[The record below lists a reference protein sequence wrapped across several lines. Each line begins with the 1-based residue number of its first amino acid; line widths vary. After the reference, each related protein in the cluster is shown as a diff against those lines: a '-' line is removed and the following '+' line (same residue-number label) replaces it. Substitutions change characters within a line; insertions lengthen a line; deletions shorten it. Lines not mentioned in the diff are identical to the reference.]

1 MPNPENPVVAVYLDA
16 IRQAPLP
23 FYAYMVA
30 TAENYELLS
39 GISSKTGDF
48 SQLCLS
54 YRVEMIKLVNLE
66 LQSIDGPPSDHLI
79 GAIIVLIANY
89 VLFAGQVRIAS
100 LESAHASRFRSP
112 LRTAQFI
119 HIYSMRPL
127 RSPHTEALVRLM
139 IMKGG
144 CSKIA
149 LPGVASTVALSVL
162 QFCRYQYIQCF
173 RPLLIHTRC
182 DLVHASQTNS
192 QLYILSIDPPSLT
205 SLVDLRVV
213 VSSSPLMIWERLPIL
228 PGQLSQL
235 AQAVEALSLVNNA
248 LEWYLRGSIPSIEYP
263 DLVNA
268 RNAAQY
274 LLLSIMPAYR
284 IEQNLC
290 LETVSED
297 LFEVARLGLRIFSNI
312 VIFPMNP
319 AGGTA
324 RILSFALRDALTN
337 ALTWYTEASWREVTE
352 LCKDLLLWSF
362 VLGGVQADDDH
373 EDRRQNRRW
382 FLTQFTELSS
392 LVNVSTWDQVKECLS
407 AVLWSEP
414 VLSLAAWEF
423 WNDSQ
428 EGIVINERG

>member
-1 MPNPENPVVAVYLDA
+1 MPNPENPVVAVYLEA

-23 FYAYMVA
+23 YYAYMVA

-66 LQSIDGPPSDHLI
+66 LQSINGPPSDHLI

-100 LESAHASRFRSP
+100 LDSAHASRFRSP

-119 HIYSMRPL
+119 HIYSMRTL

-162 QFCRYQYIQCF
+162 QLLHYWCINIF
-173 RPLLIHTRC
+173 RPLLIPTRC

-192 QLYILSIDPPSLT
+192 PLYILAIEPPSLT
-205 SLVDLRVV
+205 SLVDLRLV

-228 PGQLSQL
+228 PGQLARL
-235 AQAVEALSLVNNA
+235 AQTVEALSLVNNA
-248 LEWYLRGSIPSIEYP
+248 LEWYLRGSIPSIEFP
-263 DLVNA
+263 DLINA

-274 LLLSIMPAYR
+274 LLLSLVPSYR

-290 LETVSED
+290 LETVGEH
-297 LFEVARLGLRIFSNI
+297 LLEVARLGLRIFSNI

-324 RILSFALRDALTN
+324 RILSLALRDALTD
-337 ALTWYTEASWREVTE
+337 ALTWCTEASWREVTDS
-352 LCKDLLLWSF
+352 CKELLLWSF
-362 VLGGVQADDDH
+362 VLGGLQADDDH
-373 EDRRQNRRW
+373 DDRGQIRKW
-382 FLTQFTELSS
+382 FLTQFTEFSS

-407 AVLWSEP
+407 AVLWSES

-423 WNDSQ
+423 WNDSR
-428 EGIVINERG
+428 ERMMINE